1 MWMIFVNVVAV
12 VRIYLFNFSARQR
25 QVVSQLSQY
34 KENLELFKFKFN
46 LMINILRLISSPSQ
60 VMKIYRIIFRSYRS
74 SFCFLMR
81 CVACVYDEF
90 HNPISIALY

>member
-46 LMINILRLISSPSQ
+46 LMINILRLISSSSQ
-60 VMKIYRIIFRSYRS
+60 VMKIYRIIALQ
-74 SFCFLMR
+74 FLFFNEVR
-81 CVACVYDEF
+81 GLC
-90 HNPISIALY
+90 I